1 MKCYTTTTKD
11 TCWKDT
17 IACILGVN
25 PKLVPDFVHDNVKT
39 YYDDTRRWLE
49 KNFNK
54 GMVYLP
60 ARLFMETCKMRQNG
74 PIGPAGYSMAYLTMI
89 STDLGHVAVALNG
102 GLLWDNGSSRE
113 DEYEVIRGYY
123 VIYDLD
129 PPAAKWVKGK
139 KPKLPRKEE
148 VVINKKKQQK
158 DTDK

>member
-1 MKCYTTTTKD
+1 MKRYTTKTKN
-11 TCWKDT
+11 TCWRDT

-25 PKLVPDFVHDNVKT
+25 PKLVPDFVHEYRGT
-39 YYDDTRRWLE
+39 YFDETRRWLAD
-49 KNFNK
+49 KFNK
-54 GMVYLP
+54 GMVYIP

-139 KPKLPRKEE
+139 KPKLPKEK
-148 VVINKKKQQK
+148 VIIKKKATKEK